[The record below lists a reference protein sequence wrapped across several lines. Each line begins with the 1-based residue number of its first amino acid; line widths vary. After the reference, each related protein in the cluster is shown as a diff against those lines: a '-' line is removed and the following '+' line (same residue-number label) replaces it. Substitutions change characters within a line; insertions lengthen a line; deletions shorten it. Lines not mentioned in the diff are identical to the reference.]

1 MHFIRRIL
9 SRCFLFVEKRLK
21 GNKSFTN
28 ITIPEDHDLV
38 GWLEG
43 YSVTGYR
50 IKIFCSKVRYRKQ
63 YSRWYVPASN
73 IDLYHVYS
81 VVSPD
86 APAALKQAC
95 SLEITIPPPHPEFLN
110 TEFQKD
116 AAIEWYLDLLIQR
129 IPNEDRFNG

>member
-1 MHFIRRIL
+1 MHFIRRVL

-21 GNKSFTN
+21 GNKSFTD
-28 ITIPEDHDLV
+28 ITIPEDRDLV

-63 YSRWYVPASN
+63 YSRWYVPTSN

-81 VVSPD
+81 VVSHD
-86 APAALKQAC
+86 APTALREAC
-95 SLEITIPPPHPEFLN
+95 ALEITIPPPHPEFLN

-129 IPNEDRFNG
+129 MPVEDRFNG

>member
-21 GNKSFTN
+21 GNKSFVE
-28 ITIPEDHDLV
+28 ITVPEDRDLV

-43 YSVTGYR
+43 YSVTGYQ

-63 YSRWYVPASN
+63 YTRWYVPTSN

-81 VVSPD
+81 VVSHD
-86 APAALKQAC
+86 APPALKAAC
-95 SLEITIPPPHPEFLN
+95 ALEITIPPPHPEFFN
-110 TEFQKD
+110 TEYQKD

-129 IPNEDRFNG
+129 MPVEDRFNG